1 MRAQEQCRVATSHKD
16 EHTHTH
22 THNHSHLRARAHT
35 HTPGISLSNVSTALC
50 KIISSSTSS
59 NSGPP
64 VLGRS
69 PVTPSSVVAS
79 LSAAASLTKSATSGS
94 PAHVNHASCS
104 MSVNN
109 VPRLSCLPGWKPK
122 HGHQHKTTHLQHVS
136 HVNTRRQ
143 RTKEGKTPA

>member
-1 MRAQEQCRVATSHKD
+1 MRAQGQCRVATTHKD

-22 THNHSHLRARAHT
+22 SLTFTHTHT

-69 PVTPSSVVAS
+69 PVTPSSVAAS
-79 LSAAASLTKSATSGS
+79 LSAAASLTKFITSGS
-94 PAHVNHASCS
+94 PAHVNHATCS
-104 MSVNN
+104 MFVSH
-109 VPRLSCLPGWKPK
+109 VPRLTCLPQWTPT
-122 HGHQHKTTHLQHVS
+122 HCHQHQTTHLQHVS
-136 HVNTRRQ
+136 HVNTRRH

>member
-1 MRAQEQCRVATSHKD
+1 MRAQGQCRVATTHKD

-22 THNHSHLRARAHT
+22 SLTFTHTHT

-79 LSAAASLTKSATSGS
+79 LSAAASLAKSITSGS
-94 PAHVNHASCS
+94 PAHVNHATCS
-104 MSVNN
+104 MFVNH
-109 VPRLSCLPGWKPK
+109 VPRLTCLPQWTPT
-122 HGHQHKTTHLQHVS
+122 HCHQHKTTHLQHVS
-136 HVNTRRQ
+136 YENTRRQ